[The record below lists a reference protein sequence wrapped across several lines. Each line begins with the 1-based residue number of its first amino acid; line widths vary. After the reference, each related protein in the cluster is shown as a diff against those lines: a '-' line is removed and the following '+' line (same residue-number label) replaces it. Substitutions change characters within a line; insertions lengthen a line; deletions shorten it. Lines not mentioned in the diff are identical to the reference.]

1 MSGDQELIRRL
12 RAGDERALAE
22 LMERTRPKLFLVAMS
37 RIHNREDAEEIVS
50 KTFLNAWE
58 RIGQFRGDS
67 SLDTWLIRITMNLS
81 LNRWWYWKRRAR
93 DMSFALDKP
102 VGENDSGTFHDLLP
116 AVDLSV
122 QRELELRETQAA
134 VDQAIQALKPNARR
148 AILDHR
154 AGMSYL
160 DMAAAWQVD
169 EGTVKSRIAR
179 ARAELR
185 LILDRASK
193 SYCDLV
199 PERAA

>member
-1 MSGDQELIRRL
+1 MTADAEIIRRL
-12 RAGDERALAE
+12 QARDERALAE
-22 LMERTRPKLFLVAMS
+22 LMARLRPKLFLVAMS

-67 SLDTWLIRITMNLS
+67 SLETWLIRITMNLS
-81 LNRWWYWKRRAR
+81 FNRWWYWQRRRR
-93 DMSFALDKP
+93 DKTLALDHP
-102 VGENDSGTFHDLLP
+102 IGENDNGTFHDLMP
-116 AVDLSV
+116 ADALGV
-122 QRELELRETQAA
+122 QRELELRETAVA
-134 VDQAIQALKPNARR
+134 VDQAINELRPNARR

-154 AGMSYL
+154 AGLSYL
-160 DMAAAWQVD
+160 QMAASWVVD

-185 LILDRASK
+185 LILDRRSK
-193 SYCDLV
+193 TYCDLV